1 MKRRLLSA
9 ALAVGLAAAA
19 QQGLAADP
27 PQVVKVAVLAEA
39 PVVDGNLA
47 EWDAAGWTKV
57 AIKPA
62 VDKTERVRLG
72 LEGEDRN
79 YTGSVTVQL
88 KAGVAKG
95 RLYLAARWPDDAPD
109 TEHKGWEWSG
119 GRYVEAKKRED
130 MFAVRFHLDGD
141 YDRTML
147 TAKSYRVDVWL
158 WSAAR
163 TNPLGL
169 AEDTVHAISTRE
181 IENAAEYVVPGIG
194 TVYIKKQRD
203 AGAPLYKVLRPPK
216 EKGAAHLPSVEVAA
230 SASGSVADVAA
241 KGVWKAK
248 FWNLELSRSLATG
261 NADDVSFKPG
271 QKLLGQIAVFN
282 RGSEEHKSVSEPLL
296 FDFGDIN

>member
-1 MKRRLLSA
+1 MKRRLLPV
-9 ALAVGLAAAA
+9 ALAVALAAASRP
-19 QQGLAADP
+19 GLADA
-27 PQVVKVAVLAEA
+27 PQTIKVAVLAEA

-47 EWDAAGWTKV
+47 EWGQTGWTKV
-57 AIKPA
+57 AVKPA
-62 VDKTERVRLG
+62 VAADERARLG
-72 LEGEDRN
+72 LAAEDRN
-79 YTGSVTVQL
+79 YTGSLTVQL

-119 GRYVEAKKRED
+119 SRYAEAKKRED

-147 TAKSYRVDVWL
+147 TAKSYRVDVWV

-169 AEDTVHAISTRE
+169 AEDMQHAVSTRE
-181 IENAAEYVVPGIG
+181 IENSAEYAVPGIG

-203 AGAPLYKVLRPPK
+203 AGSPLYKMLRPPR
-216 EKGAAHLPSVEVAA
+216 EKGAAHLPSIELA
-230 SASGSVADVAA
+230 SNASGSVADVAA
-241 KGVWKAK
+241 KGVWKARY
-248 FWNLELSRSLATG
+248 WNLELSRALETG
-261 NADDVSFKPG
+261 NADDVVFKPG

-282 RGSEEHKSVSEPLL
+282 RGSDEHKSVSEPLL
-296 FDFGDIN
+296 FDFGAIN